1 MKLTGFST
9 VASIVVVVI
18 NMSLAQA
25 IRLLSAFEGH
35 HTSELEDISITWRS
49 FLSLFFNTAVLV

>member
-1 MKLTGFST
+1 MVLTALSIAT
-9 VASIVVVVI
+9 SIVVVVI
-18 NMSLAQA
+18 NMSLAQV